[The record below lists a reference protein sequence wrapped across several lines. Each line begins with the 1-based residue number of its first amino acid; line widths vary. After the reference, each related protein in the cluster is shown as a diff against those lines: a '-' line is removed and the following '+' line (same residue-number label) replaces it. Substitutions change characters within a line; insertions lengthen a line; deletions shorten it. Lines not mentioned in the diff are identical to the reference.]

1 MNIRNLNL
9 APRSAMFFSLIISI
23 VIALGIVAIQQM
35 EKLYQAEQDVELNWM
50 ASIRQTGLMNSGVL
64 RLRLES
70 LRAVTAPD
78 EKLRQETVN
87 QFDGYR
93 RKLDDAVTQYEPL
106 IASEEERRLYL
117 AVKADADNYSKQL
130 DIFERLVRA
139 NDNAAALSLINNIVR
154 PLTNS
159 MGEKISALTLFN
171 DDGARQ
177 AGVTASAVYTSGFWT
192 VVGLIIAVAVLTLI
206 LAILLIRSVISP
218 TREALAIAE
227 RIAAGDLSADIHP
240 SGRDEAG
247 RLLVALQTM
256 QVNLR
261 NTISRI
267 SDSSTQLASASEEMT
282 AVTETASKGL
292 VRQNDEVGQAATAVT
307 EMTAAV
313 DEVARNAEAASN
325 TSRQTMTYTLS
336 GIENVAQTLKAI
348 EGLAGNVVETG
359 TQVKALSTRAQ
370 DISKVVEVI
379 RAIAEQTNLL
389 ALNAAIEAA
398 RAGEQGRGFAVVAD
412 EVRALA
418 HRTQQST
425 LEIEQMI
432 SAIQGDSTNA
442 VTAMNVSSEM
452 ATRAIGVAQSA
463 DASLKQIVEAITLIN
478 ESNSQIATAS
488 EEQAQVAREADRNL
502 TAIRE
507 LSTQSAAASSQ
518 TASACGEMANL
529 AVELNRLVG
538 NFKF

>member
-1 MNIRNLNL
+1 MKIRNLNL
-9 APRSAMFFSLIISI
+9 APRSAVFFSLIISI
-23 VIALGIVAIQQM
+23 VIALGIVAIDQM
-35 EKLYQAEQDVELNWM
+35 EKLHEVEQDVELNWM

-70 LRAVTAPD
+70 LRAVTTTD
-78 EKLRQETVN
+78 EKIRQDTIV
-87 QFDGYR
+87 QFDGFR
-93 RKLDDAVTQYEPL
+93 RKLDDAVAQYEPL

-117 AVKADADNYSKQL
+117 AVNTEAGNYSKQL
-130 DIFERLVRA
+130 DAFERLVRA
-139 NDNAAALSLINNIVR
+139 EDNASAVLLINNVIR
-154 PLTNS
+154 PLTNAL
-159 MGEKISALTLFN
+159 GEKINALTLFN
-171 DDGARQ
+171 DEGARQ
-177 AGVTASAVYTSGFWT
+177 AGLKASAIYTHGFWT
-192 VVGLIIAVAVLTLI
+192 VVGLIGIVVVLTLI
-206 LAILLIRSVISP
+206 LATLLIRSVISP

-227 RIAAGDLSADIHP
+227 RIAAGDLSEDIHP

-247 RLLVALQTM
+247 RLLVALETM

-282 AVTETASKGL
+282 AITENASKGL

-313 DEVARNAEAASN
+313 DEVARNAEAASI

-432 SAIQGDSTNA
+432 SAIQGDSTQA
-442 VTAMNVSSEM
+442 VTAMNVSSDM